1 VKNVKLISGVL
12 VIVLLGLTAVV
23 PGCGPK
29 TAATGDTV
37 RVHYTVNKTNGE
49 AVESTLDG
57 EPFSFTLG
65 QDQVIPGFEQA
76 VLGMK
81 TGEKKTVTIPSD
93 QAYGEYQADLVFDVG
108 NDELPEDLVPEVGMM
123 LQASSNDGSIVSFT
137 IIAVAETT
145 VTLDGN
151 HPLAGE
157 DLVFEIEL
165 VEVSSSGKAG
175 TTGVSSA
182 ALTDALSN
190 GKPTLA
196 EFGSETC
203 APCRQMKPILEAL
216 TEEYKDRANILIID
230 VYDDMALT
238 RSYGIVGIPT
248 QIFFDSNGEEIT
260 RHTGFM
266 AKEDVIAQLEELGTD

>member
-123 LQASSNDGSIVSFT
+123 LQASNNDGSIVSFT

-165 VEVSSSGKAG
+165 VEVLSSGKAG

-182 ALTDALSN
+182 ALTEALSN

-248 QIFFDSNGEEIT
+248 QIFFDSSGEEVT

>member
-1 VKNVKLISGVL
+1 MKNVKLIPGVL

-23 PGCGPK
+23 PGCGTK
-29 TAATGDTV
+29 AAATGDTV

-151 HPLAGE
+151 HPLAGD

-182 ALTDALSN
+182 ALTEALSN

>member
-1 VKNVKLISGVL
+1 MKNVKLISGVL

-145 VTLDGN
+145 VTLDSN

-182 ALTDALSN
+182 ALTEALSN